1 MKKRSLFVVVMI
13 MAVAMIVMVSCGK
26 HELTGNV
33 EDEKNMTIT
42 AVNSDKGDYFMTGTL
57 EADDDDMLTI
67 EPKLEKGSIQIEFI
81 GGASEEVDIEEV
93 PEIDGEATYTANV
106 SGEDAQSVSLPEGG
120 YMVKVTVTE
129 KATGTV
135 SISID

>member
-1 MKKRSLFVVVMI
+1 MRKRSLLAVVMI
-13 MAVAMIVMVSCGK
+13 MAVAMLVMVSCGK
-26 HELTGNV
+26 SELSGNV
-33 EDEKNMTIT
+33 KDEKNMTIT

-57 EADDDDMLTI
+57 EADEDDSVTI
-67 EPKLEKGSIQIEFI
+67 EAELEKGSIQIEFI
-81 GGASEEVDIEEV
+81 GGADEGSADELPDLE
-93 PEIDGEATYTANV
+93 GKATYTAYV
-106 SGEDAQSVSLPEGG
+106 SGEDEQTVSLPEGG